1 MSALDNIS
9 ELATYKVPVTITVEY
24 KAEVKVTGRDW
35 DDINEKIDEYIDEYY
50 DDIAT
55 EVVAS
60 TGESELKKWEERF

>member
-35 DDINEKIDEYIDEYY
+35 DDINEKLTNI
-50 DDIAT
+50 
-55 EVVAS
+55 
-60 TGESELKKWEERF
+60 